1 MRLSTNLHLHFV
13 FRQSKAMLPLFDL
26 ITTIY
31 IFGTI
36 MSLIDLMSYVCKI
49 YERLTGLM
57 SAVIIMYENYSN
69 YSLWQLFVCL
79 SIKLLET

>member
-1 MRLSTNLHLHFV
+1 MRLLTNLHLHFV
-13 FRQSKAMLPLFDL
+13 FRQSKATLPLFDL

-57 SAVIIMYENYSN
+57 SAVIMYENYSN
-69 YSLWQLFVCL
+69 YLLGNCLFVCL
-79 SIKLLET
+79 